1 MARRKTFF
9 NFIILTLA
17 LALAGCGDIFTD
29 ENVTLTDG
37 TTMDLTRRVVT
48 IMEGERYVIPVT
60 FTPATQSNTA
70 VWWDIEDNAIA
81 TFQNDTLYALSPGL
95 TRVMATSAVTML
107 SDTCWVE
114 VLARPE
120 MDWGDFPY
128 EMMLYANVTLH
139 GTPLTVANQE
149 DVIIAAYVDKDLR
162 GIGQMRQN
170 HGIDYFQMRIGAYRP
185 AGDTVRLRCYYRGKA
200 LAEWF
205 PQTLT
210 FDGEAHGTLS
220 ALLPL
225 TIDDGAEVYE
235 PVLDDSVEDENP
247 YIVVPDTIVN
257 VVTE

>member
-1 MARRKTFF
+1 MARRLSFF
-9 NFIILTLA
+9 NFIILIWA

-139 GTPLTVANQE
+139 GKPLTVANQE
-149 DVIIAAYVDKDLR
+149 DGKDLR
-162 GIGQMRQN
+162 GIGQMRQS

-185 AGDTVRLRCYYRGKA
+185 SGDNIRLRCYYRGKA

-235 PVLDDSVEDENP
+235 PAVDPVEDENP

>member
-1 MARRKTFF
+1 MARRLSFF
-9 NFIILTLA
+9 NFIILIWA

-120 MDWGDFPY
+120 MDWGEFPY

-139 GTPLTVANQE
+139 GKPLTVANQE
-149 DVIIAAYVDKDLR
+149 DVIIS
-162 GIGQMRQN
+162 
-170 HGIDYFQMRIGAYRP
+170 HGLDYFQMRIGAYRP
-185 AGDTVRLRCYYRGKA
+185 SGDNIRLRCYYRGKA

-235 PVLDDSVEDENP
+235 PAVDPVEDENP